1 MAEATSTSSS
11 RDQARIR
18 LGSYWDQ
25 VWDEGRDQFNLAI
38 CVSVQI
44 ALIMRK
50 TEMAIAGEE
59 CARKRERESNTNND
73 KRCNKTEIGARE
85 RGWEGERERA
95 GEWMNEAGREVNTKW
110 LPFNRAI
117 PVDQKIPNCPDSCLC
132 LWLLCKQSQNHT
144 LPARGYLS
152 LFSLFELQY

>member
-1 MAEATSTSSS
+1 MCEDMAEATSTSSS

-59 CARKRERESNTNND
+59 CARERERE
-73 KRCNKTEIGARE
+73 RE
-85 RGWEGERERA
+85 QHKQR
-95 GEWMNEAGREVNTKW
+95 
-110 LPFNRAI
+110 
-117 PVDQKIPNCPDSCLC
+117 QKV
-132 LWLLCKQSQNHT
+132 Q
-144 LPARGYLS
+144 
-152 LFSLFELQY
+152 